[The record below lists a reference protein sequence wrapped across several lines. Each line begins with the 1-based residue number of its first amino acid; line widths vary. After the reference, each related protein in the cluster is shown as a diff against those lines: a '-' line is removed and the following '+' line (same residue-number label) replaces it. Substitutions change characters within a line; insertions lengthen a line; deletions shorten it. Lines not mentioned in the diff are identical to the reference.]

1 MVCIFVGLFFCYYWV
16 VWVFYVSKY
25 LLLVRY
31 VICMYFLPFY
41 RLPSHF
47 VNYVLWCI
55 DVFNFDIVQL
65 IYFNFCCLCFWFHI
79 QEIIA
84 KSMLETFFY
93 AFFQVSFRFLI
104 QFIFISCIWY
114 KIRVQLIVLHMNVRF
129 SQHHLLKTVL
139 LPLKSLRIFVS
150 YHLTIYVRFFFWPLY
165 SISLVCMFIFKPASH
180 YFDFCSCEIRKY
192 EIHNSRFSFMIALD
206 VWVPW
211 DSMWT
216 LGWIFLF
223 LLRCLWDFIRDWIN
237 L

>member
-1 MVCIFVGLFFCYYWV
+1 MFFAITELQEF
-16 VWVFYVSKY
+16 FYVSKY

-47 VNYVLWCI
+47 VNYVPWCI

-93 AFFQVSFRFLI
+93 VFFQVSFRFLI
-104 QFIFISCIWY
+104 QFIFVFCIWY
-114 KIRVQLIVLHMNVRF
+114 NVRVQLIVLPVVIWF
-129 SQHHLLKTVL
+129 SQHHLLKTVF
-139 LPLKSLRIFVS
+139 LPLNSLRIFVS
-150 YHLTIYVRFFFWPLY
+150 YHFTIYVRVFSWPLY
-165 SISLVCMFIFKPASH
+165 SISLVYMFVFKPASH

-192 EIHNSRFSFMIALD
+192 EIHNLLFSFMIVLD

-216 LGWIFLF
+216 LRWIFLF
-223 LLRCLWDFIRDWIN
+223 LLRCLWDWFIRDWIN